1 MVDWLPTAEVRAV
14 APVLDRYSQSVLLG
28 EVWKRPEL
36 SPRDRSLITVSALI
50 ARNHL
55 ADLSYHIYWAL
66 DNGITPAELSET
78 VTHLAFYAGW
88 ADALASVPTIKKV
101 FDHRGIGREQLPPV
115 DEELLPQDAG
125 AEARRAAEVE
135 RNFGAT
141 APGVVQYTTQLVF
154 GDLWLRPGLAPRDRS
169 LVTVAALVATGH
181 VEQIAFH
188 LERALDAG
196 LTGTEAAETLTHLAF
211 YVGWP
216 NVFAALPVVK
226 EVLAARAR

>member
-28 EVWKRPEL
+28 EVWKRPDL

-55 ADLSYHIYWAL
+55 SDLSYHLYWAL
-66 DNGITPAELSET
+66 DNGITPAELSEM

-88 ADALASVPTIKKV
+88 ADALAAVPTIKKV

-115 DEELLPQDAG
+115 DEDPLPQDTA
-125 AEARRAAEVE
+125 AEARRADEVA
-135 RNFGAT
+135 RNFGEV
-141 APGVVQYTTQLVF
+141 APGVVQYTTELVF

-169 LVTVAALVATGH
+169 LVTIAALVATGH
-181 VEQIAFH
+181 VEQITYH
-188 LERALDAG
+188 LDRALDSG
-196 LTGTEAAETLTHLAF
+196 LTEAEAAEVLTHLAF

-216 NVFAALPVVK
+216 NVFAAMPIVK
-226 EVLAARAR
+226 DVLASRC